1 MVLEHSINAVN
12 KDIYSLLEGVYI
24 GDFLHGSAVAE
35 LAADC
40 YPDLVLVGL
49 FV

>member
-1 MVLEHSINAVN
+1 MVLEHGVDTVN
-12 KDIYSLLEGVYI
+12 EDPRGLLEGVYI
-24 GDFLHGSAVAE
+24 SDFLYGSAVTK